1 MDTGEQLRAARA
13 ALKMD
18 QSELAELS
26 GVSVDTI
33 KRLERMEGQLS
44 ANTKTIA
51 ALRYVLTSAGVVFTP
66 ENGVAAGV
74 ALRKE
79 PPAEIRARKARGGLN
94 DA

>member
-1 MDTGEQLRAARA
+1 METGEQLRAARA

-33 KRLERMEGQLS
+33 KRLERMEGILQ
-44 ANTKTIA
+44 AQMATTK
-51 ALRYVLTSAGVVFTP
+51 ALRDVLTAEGVVFTP

-74 ALRKE
+74 ALRKD
-79 PPAEIRARKARGGLN
+79 PPPNIRARKARGGLN
-94 DA
+94 G